1 MDFNITDEIEMEA
14 TGTFRNTLRRA
25 DIVYLIDCTGTM
37 DSSKIGDI
45 PLISAVKKVLSD
57 LLKFYDDEGFDV
69 KIGLTE
75 FRDQGHVADREKGRA
90 LMKYHEWDGSKLT
103 SSRILFKE
111 SLENLE
117 AVGGG
122 PKKESI
128 LDALVTT
135 AEFTNWT
142 EGASRILILFTDT
155 LPHSRDIV
163 IKSKNEAIERLQ
175 NANINQLHLCINQSE
190 HESYYT
196 DFLHIRESGSN
207 NEITQIHDIITR
219 DFTEMTKILKDVHRG
234 SVDRLQKR
242 IAGSRGYNDRLA
254 KVRSKTRSRRRK
266 KPSKQE

>member
-1 MDFNITDEIEMEA
+1 MDFSVTDEIEMEA
-14 TGTFRNTLRRA
+14 TGISRNTLRRA

-45 PLISAVKKVLSD
+45 PLLSAVKKVLSD

-75 FRDQGHVADREKGRA
+75 FRDQGHISDSAKGRA

-103 SSRILFKE
+103 SNRILFKQ

-155 LPHSRDIV
+155 LPHLRDIV
-163 IKSKNEAIERLQ
+163 VKSKSEAVRRIQ
-175 NANINQLHLCINQSE
+175 NANINQLHLCINQTE
-190 HESYYT
+190 HESHFT
-196 DFLHIRESGSN
+196 DFLNIRESGSN

-234 SVDRLQKR
+234 SVERLQLR
-242 IAGSRGYNDRLA
+242 ITGSRGTSERLRAARKSTKDR
-254 KVRSKTRSRRRK
+254 RSK
-266 KPSKQE
+266 PPKQE

>member
-1 MDFNITDEIEMEA
+1 MDFDITDEIEMEA
-14 TGTFRNTLRRA
+14 TGISRNTLRRA

-45 PLISAVKKVLSD
+45 PLLSAVKKVLSD

-75 FRDQGHVADREKGRA
+75 FRDQGHISDREKGRA

-103 SSRILFKE
+103 SNRTLFKQ

-142 EGASRILILFTDT
+142 EGASRIMILFTDT
-155 LPHSRDIV
+155 LPHLRDIV
-163 IKSKNEAIERLQ
+163 VKSKSEAIERLQ

-190 HESYYT
+190 HESHFT
-196 DFLHIRESGSN
+196 DFFDIRESGSN

-234 SVDRLQKR
+234 SVERLQLR
-242 IAGSRGYNDRLA
+242 ITGSRGYNERLA
-254 KVRSKTRSRRRK
+254 KARRGTKQRRR